1 MPSFQDPLPVDSGPA
16 RPKDIDQ
23 LLRIELPVI
32 AVLAEKRMKLG
43 EVVRLD
49 VGSVIEFDKPAREP
63 LELMV
68 NDRRVGRGQAVRSGE
83 NFGIRVTSIA
93 GARETLQSLAREDDS
108 R

>member
-1 MPSFQDPLPVDSGPA
+1 MPSFHDALPADSGSA

-23 LLRIELPVI
+23 LLRLELAVI

-43 EVVRLD
+43 DVVRLD
-49 VGSVIEFDKPAREP
+49 VGSVIELEKPAREP

-68 NDRRVGRGQAVRSGE
+68 NDRRVGQGQAVRTGE

-93 GARETLQSLAREDDS
+93 GARETLQKLAR
-108 R
+108 